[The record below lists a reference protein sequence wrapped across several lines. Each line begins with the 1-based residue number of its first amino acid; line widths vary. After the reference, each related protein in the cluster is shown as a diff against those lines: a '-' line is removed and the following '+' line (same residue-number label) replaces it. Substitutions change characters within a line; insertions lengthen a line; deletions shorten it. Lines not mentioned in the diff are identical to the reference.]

1 MDVKQISFFTLA
13 IASVFS
19 CVLASF
25 ATLPFIALHVRVQTD
40 SFSLVCFARALRAKQ
55 TKDILLKPLRANL
68 NALVGTVARV
78 ALAMHKLSVPI
89 AVLLLPSVLCV
100 ASALLRVAWLTISK
114 FKQVATVLL
123 FTECLPKDGRSKQ
136 SGLDIKPKYRVV
148 D

>member
-19 CVLASF
+19 CVLAPF

-55 TKDILLKPLRANL
+55 NKDILLKPLRANL
-68 NALVGTVARV
+68 NALVATVARV

-89 AVLLLPSVLCV
+89 AVLLQTSVLCV
-100 ASALLRVAWLTISK
+100 ASALLRVA
-114 FKQVATVLL
+114 
-123 FTECLPKDGRSKQ
+123 
-136 SGLDIKPKYRVV
+136 
-148 D
+148 